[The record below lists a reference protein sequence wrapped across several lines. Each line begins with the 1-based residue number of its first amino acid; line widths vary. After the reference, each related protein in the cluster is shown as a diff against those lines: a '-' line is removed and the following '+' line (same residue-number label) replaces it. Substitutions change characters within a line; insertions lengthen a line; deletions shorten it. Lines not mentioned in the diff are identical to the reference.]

1 MRVSPRAACLQTA
14 QMVGKKDDGSG
25 ASAPAASQEVMI
37 SVRDSLLRME
47 STLKNIERGLA
58 ARGAETPSH
67 E

>member
-1 MRVSPRAACLQTA
+1 
-14 QMVGKKDDGSG
+14 MVGKKDDGSG

-47 STLKNIERGLA
+47 GTLKNIERGLA